1 MADYWQLFVGAL
13 FLKREAYEYQRER
26 KDSFAHGLLFIVL
39 IGVAVALAGIGGG
52 ALRYA
57 KSPSVDAV
65 KNVVLNHLQAM
76 PFYSQ
81 SFQLSP
87 SAERQFLDG
96 YDLVWQNLGST
107 FMGYPVN
114 TTGWALLLA
123 SVVTTPLLWLIAWLI
138 YGWLAHLIARRGALH
153 IGLNQALGT
162 LALATAPQALAVVG
176 VLPQAGPNPLVLSL
190 WTMILNVFAL
200 RTAYRLSTPRAIW
213 AALFPILLLLIL
225 LILFACIGIAV
236 LPAAV
241 RGGR

>member
-1 MADYWQLFVGAL
+1 MADYWHLFVGAL
-13 FLKREAYEYQRER
+13 FLKREAFEYQRDR
-26 KDSFAHGLLFIVL
+26 KDSFAYGLFFIVL
-39 IGVAVALAGIGGG
+39 IGAAVGLAGLVGG
-52 ALRYA
+52 ALRFGT
-57 KSPSVDAV
+57 SPGVDAV

-81 SFQLSP
+81 SIQASP

-96 YDLVWQNLGST
+96 YNLMWQNLGST
-107 FMGYPVN
+107 FMGYPVD
-114 TTGWALLLA
+114 TAGWALLLA
-123 SVVTTPLLWLIAWLI
+123 SVVTTPLVWLVAWLI

-176 VLPQAGPNPLVLSL
+176 LLPQAGASPLVLSV

-200 RTAYRLSTPRAIW
+200 RTAYRITTPRAIW
-213 AALFPILLLLIL
+213 AALFPVLLLLIL
-225 LILFACIGIAV
+225 LILLACIGIAI